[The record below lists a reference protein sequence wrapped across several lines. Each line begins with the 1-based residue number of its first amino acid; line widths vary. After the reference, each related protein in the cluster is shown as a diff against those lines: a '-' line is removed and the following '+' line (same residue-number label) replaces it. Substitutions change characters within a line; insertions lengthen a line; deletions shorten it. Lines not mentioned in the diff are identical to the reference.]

1 MKTFSK
7 YIYILF
13 LIPAFI
19 VISGCSDDLL
29 YGPKNGF
36 YPDGQTIVHVKLDF
50 EPFSNIENISR
61 GDNGKLMD
69 RLDDLCV
76 VVYDKDGKLLDG
88 FPVEITK
95 EEHNLTEPVGEK
107 RNPEDASN
115 GDLAESSTLH
125 TSFDMILPYGEFYI
139 YGVANL
145 GEIESD
151 GTRQKTID
159 VLNGSRFADIIG
171 EREKFLGAKMSWSS
185 NMLNNCEMLGYFT
198 TEKEKKQPFTS
209 KDMNDVKV
217 SIDKAHMSLH
227 SWLRR
232 CASKVTVSFDGSG
245 LLDNIRVYI
254 KRVTIHDIPDCCALG
269 RKNVAN
275 GEDTKIITYKT
286 VVPGNDDENYR
297 PTSDANSIVFGEGDD
312 HLNWPYIANGSP
324 YIMDGDKPKD
334 LHAEDAEALFLYEN
348 MQGEGLNDK
357 TDKEQKPTDDGLVE
371 GAGDESYDKDN
382 MEFGSYIEV
391 EGYYDMSSN
400 KVVSQGKIIYRFML
414 GKDVL
419 RNFDVERNYHYK
431 ITMCVRGYGNDVD
444 WHIEYKEDTG
454 FEVRDPYYVS
464 YLYNHDSTIRF
475 RYTPPEGYEVESL
488 DAEIVGNNWWPTGAN
503 TDVDTQA
510 KNLQTPFESLNEE
523 LNNYEKAK
531 FTRNKYT
538 ATEIED
544 IGSDDKDK
552 LKGKTKYLG
561 NGFLSLRQ
569 TDEKLKILPLE
580 VVTDKFSLVDDANQ
594 WTKHT
599 KNQYMN
605 DTYFYGIKVNTP
617 KSQAQQNVVDRS
629 KRTYYFNGETDTSNT
644 GREAYNVEKDGGNS
658 LKFNLP
664 VFTRAKNLVKE
675 SGYTGNNPYE
685 AFSRHAFIRITAH
698 CRKKD
703 DTTQKRD
710 ESQIIRVEQVPRIT
724 NPKGIYRESG
734 KNENFEVTLTK
745 KISDNGSEFEAFKS
759 DGPWMAE
766 VLGDDNF
773 INLNG
778 KSTIKGTSDS
788 EIAFTVRFNKM
799 NRDKKVR
806 NAVIRVRYH
815 NYSCVHLIFVR
826 QGYAAQNIVPGGKQ
840 WHTCNLICDGVE
852 GDDPRDEGSLFK
864 FGNLD
869 TPIDVSSNVYEPV
882 GLAPS
887 KSNFNIPDA
896 LNIATG
902 KEQNAFTE
910 DGKKWTEFK
919 GNNNGFT
926 DTKIAT
932 MSDFETLY
940 LGDEIQQGFGVL
952 YADGATETQ
961 YETSKVYGWC
971 RHTSPTAERDKCG
984 ICGVFIYYW
993 NKDNNAVAEN
1003 YRSIFFPIGRSGYGH
1018 RKHWD
1023 GGDTRNGVLR
1033 YACGR
1038 IEEFPTSAAQWM
1050 PLFHDLYMRKGAIY
1064 WAQKITSAKDIAE
1077 NDNGEA
1083 AGLDMNFF
1091 TFDVNLITR
1100 SNIQKH
1106 SQWSGCKDE
1115 AHFDAC
1121 FLRRAD

>member
-171 EREKFLGAKMSWSS
+171 EREKFLGAKMIWSS

-217 SIDKAHMSLH
+217 SIDKDHMSLH

-275 GEDTKIITYKT
+275 GEDTKILTYKT
-286 VVPGNDDENYR
+286 VVPGNEDENYR

-371 GAGDESYDKDN
+371 GAGDKSYDKDN
-382 MEFGSYIEV
+382 MKYGSYIEV

-454 FEVRDPYYVS
+454 FEIRDPYYVS

-488 DAEIVGNNWWPTGAN
+488 DAEIVGNNWWPSESGASFN
-503 TDVDTQA
+503 KEA
-510 KNLQTPFESLNEE
+510 KAAQTPFANEDE
-523 LNNYEKAK
+523 EFNNYTNAN
-531 FTRNKYT
+531 FDRNIYEST
-538 ATEIED
+538 TPGD
-544 IGSDDKDK
+544 YSKD
-552 LKGKTKYLG
+552 LAGRIMYLG
-561 NGFLSLRQ
+561 NGFLSLRETDITLTALKLEQ
-569 TDEKLKILPLE
+569 TTEKTSNWSSQECNK
-580 VVTDKFSLVDDANQ
+580 
-594 WTKHT
+594 
-599 KNQYMN
+599 YMN
-605 DTYFYGIKVNTP
+605 DNYFYGIKTKNN
-617 KSQAQQNVVDRS
+617 SNGNVVDRS
-629 KRTYYFNGETDTSNT
+629 KRTYYFDKRQEEDETNK
-644 GREAYNVEKDGGNS
+644 GREKYTVEKSGSS

-664 VFTRAKNLVKE
+664 VFTRTKNLVKTT
-675 SGYTGNNPYE
+675 GYTGNNPYE
-685 AFSRHAFIRITAH
+685 SSPRHAFIKLTAH
-698 CRKKD
+698 CKKSSD
-703 DTTQKRD
+703 NTTKS
-710 ESQIIRVEQVPRIT
+710 ETQIIRVEQVPRIT
-724 NPKGIYRESG
+724 NPKGIYRDFG
-734 KNENFEVTLTK
+734 NNENFDVTLTK
-745 KISDNGSEFEAFKS
+745 KVSDNGSKFEPFKS

-778 KSTIKGTSDS
+778 KSTIKGASDS
-788 EIAFTVRFNKM
+788 EISFTVRFNKM

-826 QGYAAQNIVPGGKQ
+826 QGYDPQSIVPGGNK
-840 WHTCNLICDGVE
+840 WHTCNLIYGDEEGV
-852 GDDPRDEGSLFK
+852 DPRDEGSLFK
-864 FGNLD
+864 LGNLTD
-869 TPIDVSSNVYEPV
+869 PIDVSSNVYTPV
-882 GLAPS
+882 GIAPS
-887 KSNFNIPDA
+887 KFTIPEK
-896 LNIATG
+896 LNIALG
-902 KEQNAFTE
+902 KEANNYKE
-910 DGKKWTEFK
+910 DSMTWDEIKGKNE
-919 GNNNGFT
+919 GFVGT
-926 DTKIAT
+926 DVAT
-932 MSDFETLY
+932 VEDIETLY
-940 LGDEIQQGFGVL
+940 RTNNIQQGFGVL
-952 YADGATETQ
+952 YADGATKTMLEAD
-961 YETSKVYGWC
+961 KVYGWC
-971 RHTSPTAERDKCG
+971 RHTTPAADRDKCG
-984 ICGVFIYYW
+984 MCGVFIYYW
-993 NKDNNAVAEN
+993 DKTESETNPIPEN
-1003 YRSIFFPIGRSGYGH
+1003 YRNIFFPIGRSGYGH
-1018 RKHWD
+1018 RRHWD
-1023 GGDTRNGVLR
+1023 GDKNGYNGKGVLR
-1033 YACGR
+1033 YSCGR
-1038 IEEFPTSAAQWM
+1038 INIFPESDGALWM
-1050 PLFHDLYMRKGAIY
+1050 PLFHDIYMRKGAIY
-1064 WAQKITSAKDIAE
+1064 WAKEQGTATEITGDKR
-1077 NDNGEA
+1077 DNA
-1083 AGLDMNFF
+1083 VGLDMNFF

-1100 SNIQKH
+1100 SNVQKNSAWGSEAE
-1106 SQWSGCKDE
+1106 SQNADYI
-1115 AHFDAC
+1115 DAC
-1121 FLRRAD
+1121 FVRMITPKD